1 MVVELTIG
9 EAIRRARKK
18 RGIKSGELAKLT
30 GYHPTVVSTWEND
43 RVVPKLTT
51 VIDIADALG
60 MSIDE
65 LIGHE
70 VKEMK

>member
-1 MVVELTIG
+1 MLVELTIG

-18 RGIKSGELAKLT
+18 RGMKAGELAKIT

-43 RVVPKLTT
+43 RSIPKLTT

-60 MSIDE
+60 ISIDE

-70 VKEMK
+70 VKK